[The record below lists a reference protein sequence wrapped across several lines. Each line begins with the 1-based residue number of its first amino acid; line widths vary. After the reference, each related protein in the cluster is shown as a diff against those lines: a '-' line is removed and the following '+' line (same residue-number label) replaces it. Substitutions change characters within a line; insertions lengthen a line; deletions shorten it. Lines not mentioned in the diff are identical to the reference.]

1 MWATGGHLGSY
12 CGAPPVPAELW
23 ARWNLDPFLIGT
35 LVIVLLAARR
45 AALRAPDGCHWSLRT
60 FGAGWAIGAA
70 ALISPLCALSVS
82 LFSARVGQHMI
93 LAAVVA
99 PLIAIGLPPPRTGI
113 GQNALAAAAAFT
125 VALWVWHSPGPYNA
139 TFASPAIYW
148 TMHLTVF
155 GTALWLSRAVV
166 QAPRHRL
173 GAATA
178 ATLLAGA
185 QMALL
190 GAAIAFARSPLY
202 APHWLTTQRWGLTPL
217 QDQQLGG
224 AIMWIPAGLIVAAA
238 IVVPLGRVVRDGE
251 PSRRAVRA

>member
-1 MWATGGHLGSY
+1 MWANGGQPESY

-23 ARWNLDPFLIGT
+23 ARWNLDPLLIGT
-35 LVIVLLAARR
+35 LVIVLLVARR
-45 AALRAPDGCHWSLRT
+45 AAMKAPDDRHWSPRT
-60 FGAGWAIGAA
+60 FVAGWAIGTA

-93 LAAVVA
+93 LASLVA

-113 GQNALAAAAAFT
+113 GQNALTAAAAFT
-125 VALWVWHSPGPYNA
+125 VALWVWHSPGPYAA

-148 TMHLTVF
+148 MMHLTVF

-166 QAPRHRL
+166 HAPRHRL
-173 GAATA
+173 GSATA

-202 APHWLTTQRWGLTPL
+202 APHWLTTRRWDLTPL

-224 AIMWIPAGLIVAAA
+224 AIMWVPAGLIVAAA
-238 IVVPLGRVVRDGE
+238 IVAPLGRALRDGE
-251 PSRRAVRA
+251 PPRRALRA